1 MQTCDHLLAKYG
13 VMSNF
18 SIAKKVTPL
27 RIKKLSERLNTKDEY
42 SEEFQDEL
50 KKEILK
56 ETQLAMFNNTIP
68 GLITN
73 SKKPINSKTSSIL
86 LTEKE
91 KKKITLM
98 TTILLRA
105 ILEKDLSKDETCL
118 LIVQLVGGLGL
129 KDTDFSKFNKTYNQS
144 DEEDD
149 FEDEDGEEF
158 D

>member
-18 SIAKKVTPL
+18 SIAKKVTSA
-27 RIKKLSERLNTKDEY
+27 RIKKLSQRLDTVDEH
-42 SEEFQDEL
+42 SEKFQEEL

-73 SKKPINSKTSSIL
+73 SKKPLNSKTSSIL

-91 KKKITLM
+91 KRKITLM
-98 TTILLRA
+98 TTVLLQA
-105 ILEKDLSKDETCL
+105 ILEKDLNKDETCL
-118 LIVQLVGGLGL
+118 LIIQLVNGLGL
-129 KDTDFSKFNKTYNQS
+129 KDTDFQKFNKTYNPT
-144 DEEDD
+144 DVDDLDDEDD
-149 FEDEDGEEF
+149 EDF

>member
-18 SIAKKVTPL
+18 SIAKKVTSS
-27 RIKKLSERLNTKDEY
+27 RIKKLSERLNTTDEH
-42 SEEFQDEL
+42 SEQFQDEL

-105 ILEKDLSKDETCL
+105 ILEKDLTTDESCL
-118 LIVQLVGGLGL
+118 LIIQLVGGLGL
-129 KDTDFSKFNKTYNQS
+129 KDIDFQKFNKTYNPR
-144 DEEDD
+144 DEDD
-149 FEDEDGEEF
+149 FDEDDE
-158 D
+158 DDQ